1 VPTLSSE
8 NAEIIRRHFAD
19 ANRRDFDAAA
29 ASFAEDVELVVPG
42 PDVLAGTYSGR
53 QAVRRFFGD
62 WYRTFG
68 DSPLF
73 EPRELRHNG
82 EAVALAAHATG
93 RGRLSGVEVSVD
105 CFYVYRIHDC
115 KIVHIQFYRSW
126 PEALEAAELQT

>member
-1 VPTLSSE
+1 MSSQ

-53 QAVRRFFGD
+53 EAVRRFFGD

-73 EPRELRHNG
+73 ELRELRHGGN
-82 EAVALAAHATG
+82 AVAVSAHATG
-93 RGRLSGVEVSVD
+93 RGRLSGAEVSVD
-105 CFYVYRIHDC
+105 CFYVYRVRNSE
-115 KIVHIQFYRSW
+115 IVNIQFYRSW
-126 PEALEAAELQT
+126 PDALEAAELHG